1 MIDYKN
7 ITDTTYH
14 QEVSDL
20 CILVLGIS
28 GNVSAGILK
37 VVRANFKNAH
47 IIGSCV
53 DKTFNSI
60 YSDEFIISPFASD
73 DFFSEWI
80 KNLCSSKNINVIL
93 SGVEEV
99 NDALSLIKEE
109 LFNLTSTVVICPSI
123 QALKIG
129 KDKYKTFDWLKSNNF
144 NYPQTI
150 LPSSKE
156 DVVSFYDLLQKNLIL
171 KPLNGKSS
179 QGIYYLNNIDDID
192 YINIDFK
199 SYTLQEVIGN
209 LEDEYTVGSFQ
220 FQNGQCVQP
229 ILMKR
234 QLKDGNTV
242 FAQIVQNKEI
252 SDYCLEIT
260 KKLNPLGPLNIQL
273 RLNDFGKPVCF
284 ELNVRF
290 SGTTLIRDFF
300 GYKDVVASIYEACN
314 IIPEFDLFDFK
325 KNGICIRQ
333 VEELFFLSEN
343 ITWNEKVNYSI

>member
-7 ITDTTYH
+7 I
-14 QEVSDL
+14 SDINCSHNGSNL
-20 CILVLGIS
+20 CILVLGVS

-53 DKTFNSI
+53 NKTFNSI
-60 YSDEFIISPFASD
+60 YSDEFVISPYSSD
-73 DFFSEWI
+73 DLFFEWI
-80 KNLCSSKNINVIL
+80 KGLCVSKNVNVIL

-99 NDALSLIKEE
+99 NDALSLLKEE
-109 LFNLTSTVVICPSI
+109 LLNLTSTVVICPSI

-144 NYPQTI
+144 NHPQTI

-156 DVVSFYDLLQKNLIL
+156 DVVSFYDLLQKDLIL

-179 QGIYYLNNIDDID
+179 QGIYYLKNRNDINYID
-192 YINIDFK
+192 IDFK
-199 SYTLQEVIGN
+199 SYALQEVIGN

-229 ILMKR
+229 IVMKR
-234 QLKDGNTV
+234 QLKDGNTI
-242 FAQIVQNKEI
+242 FAQIVQNREI

-273 RLNDFGKPVCF
+273 RLNDSGKPYCF

-300 GYKDVVASIYEACN
+300 EFKDVVASIYEACN
-314 IIPEFDLFDFK
+314 ITPEFDLFDFK

-343 ITWNEKVNYSI
+343 ITWNEKINYNI

>member
-1 MIDYKN
+1 MDDYKN
-7 ITDTTYH
+7 I
-14 QEVSDL
+14 SDITCSPKGSNL
-20 CILVLGIS
+20 CILVLGVS

-37 VVRANFKNAH
+37 VVRANFKKAY

-53 DKTFNSI
+53 NKTFNSI
-60 YSDEFIISPFASD
+60 YSDEFIISPSASEES
-73 DFFSEWI
+73 FPNWI
-80 KNLCSSKNINVIL
+80 KNLCKSKNVNVIL

-99 NDALSLIKEE
+99 NDALSLLNEE
-109 LFNLTSTVVICPSI
+109 LYNLTSTVVICPRI

-129 KDKYKTFDWLKSNNF
+129 KDKYKTFDWLKINDF
-144 NYPQTI
+144 NYPRTI

-156 DVVSFYDLLQKNLIL
+156 DIVSFYDLIQNNLIL

-179 QGIYYLNNIDDID
+179 QGIYYLENRNDIYDID
-192 YINIDFK
+192 INFK
-199 SYTLQEVIGN
+199 SYALQEVIGKV
-209 LEDEYTVGSFQ
+209 EDEYTVGCFQ

-229 ILMKR
+229 IVMKR

-242 FAQIVQNKEI
+242 FAQIVQNSEI

-300 GYKDVVASIYEACN
+300 GFKDVVASIYEACN
-314 IIPEFDLFDFK
+314 IIPESDLFDFK
-325 KNGICIRQ
+325 KNGICVRQ

-343 ITWNEKVNYSI
+343 ISWNEIVNYTI

>member
-1 MIDYKN
+1 MKNYQSISN
-7 ITDTTYH
+7 ITTPT
-14 QEVSDL
+14 SGSNL

-53 DKTFNSI
+53 NKTFNSI
-60 YSDEFIISPFASD
+60 YSDEFIKSPYASD
-73 DFFSEWI
+73 DFFPNWV
-80 KNLCSSKNINVIL
+80 KNLCKSKNINVIL

-99 NDALSLIKEE
+99 NDTLSIIKEE
-109 LFNLTSTVVICPSI
+109 LYSLTSTVVICPRI
-123 QALKIG
+123 EALKIG
-129 KDKYKTFDWLKSNNF
+129 KDKHKTFDWLRNNDF
-144 NYPQTI
+144 NFPRTI

-156 DVVSFYDLLQKNLIL
+156 DILSFHDLLKTNLIL

-179 QGIYYLNNIDDID
+179 EGIYYVKNRNDID
-192 YINIDFK
+192 GINID
-199 SYTLQEVIGN
+199 YTRYALQEVIGN
-209 LEDEYTVGSFQ
+209 IEDEYTVGSFQ
-220 FQNGQCVQP
+220 YQNGQCVQP
-229 ILMKR
+229 IVMKR
-234 QLKDGNTV
+234 ELKDGHTIY
-242 FAQIVQNKEI
+242 AQIVQNKKI

-273 RLNDFGKPVCF
+273 RLNDFGEPVCF

-300 GYKDVVASIYEACN
+300 GFKDVVAAIYEACN
-314 IIPEFDLFDFK
+314 IITTLDLFDFK
-325 KNGICIRQ
+325 KSGICIRQ

-343 ITWNEKVNYSI
+343 ISLNEKVNYRI